1 MDSKVV
7 TNFDEMVKY
16 QEGAIVSRMV
26 AAKPQGTVTLFSFA
40 KGEGLSEHSAPYDA
54 LIFILDGKTKV
65 TISGTEYHLQKDE
78 MIIMPANEP
87 HSVFAE
93 ENFKMLLVMI
103 KG

>member
-1 MDSKVV
+1 MDTKTVF
-7 TNFDEMVKY
+7 NFDEMVKY
-16 QEGAIVSRMV
+16 QENSIVSRMV
-26 AAKPQGTVTLFSFA
+26 AAKPQGTVTLFSFG

-65 TISGTEYHLQKDE
+65 TISGIEYHLQKDE
-78 MIIMPANEP
+78 MIVMPANEP
-87 HSVFAE
+87 HAVYAE